1 MHFIDCYRNIFKTTH
16 PELRFD
22 SLGSKGEVEKTVKAA
37 NLALGKMSKAAK
49 VIGIVDRD
57 RDKATDVDIERDAEE
72 GIRTLSWTTIESY
85 LLDDEVLIKLCKV
98 HSKLD
103 KAEDLL
109 AAKQNALNEKGLKA
123 TDNLK
128 PIVQHIYRA
137 VDQDLRPVK
146 LGKSTESFMRDILA
160 PLIQPGMNVYKQLHK
175 DIFGE

>member
-1 MHFIDCYRNIFKTTH
+1 MGGRNERLSLHYTKRVLFIQKISRLFIKLT
-16 PELRFD
+16 
-22 SLGSKGEVEKTVKAA
+22 
-37 NLALGKMSKAAK
+37 
-49 VIGIVDRD
+49 
-57 RDKATDVDIERDAEE
+57 
-72 GIRTLSWTTIESY
+72 
-85 LLDDEVLIKLCKV
+85 LIKLCKV